1 MGALEIGMEELQP
14 PKRYHKINI
23 DCTGTSEKT
32 YGSGT

>member
-1 MGALEIGMEELQP
+1 MGASEIDIDITKKGH
-14 PKRYHKINI
+14 HKINI